1 MRKIFLL
8 SIAALLSITVWS
20 QSGATRSLDSFTK
33 VSTQEGIEAILTKG
47 TKESARIE
55 ADGIDIEDVITD
67 VSGGTLSLE
76 LDGDNHRNV
85 DVTIYVTYVELSGLR
100 ASSAGSIDVRDK
112 VIAKGDFDIRCS
124 SAGDIEATIEAD
136 EMDIDVSSAGDVE
149 LVVVVNEL
157 DMEVSSAGDIE
168 IEGTAKYVEASAS
181 SSGDI
186 DGYDL
191 TCDEADLR
199 ASSGA
204 SIKLTVKE
212 KLDGRAS
219 SGGSIRYEGNPKYV
233 DANSSS
239 GGSVKRS

>member
-8 SIAALLSITVWS
+8 SIAALLSFTVWS

>member
-1 MRKIFLL
+1 MKKIFLL
-8 SIAALLSITVWS
+8 SMAALLSISVWS
-20 QSGATRSLDSFTK
+20 QSGSSRSLDSFTK

-55 ADGIDIEDVITD
+55 ADGIDVKDVITD
-67 VSGGTLSLE
+67 VSGSTLSLE
-76 LDGDNHRNV
+76 LEGDNHRNV

-100 ASSAGSIDVRDK
+100 ASSAGSIKVKDK
-112 VIAKGDFDIRCS
+112 VITKGDFDIRCS
-124 SAGDIEATIEAD
+124 SAGDIEANIEAD

-149 LVVVVNEL
+149 LVVSVNEL

-168 IEGTAKYVEASAS
+168 IEGTARFVEGSAS

-191 TCDEADLR
+191 SCDEADLR

-219 SGGSIRYEGNPKYV
+219 SGGSIRYEGNPRYV

>member
-149 LVVVVNEL
+149 LVVIVNEL